1 MQDCRYQLPRIPL
14 LLGTWVN
21 NLTIKSASYG
31 GCNGSGDIVE
41 MGYSIP
47 VIPASD
53 AEDTK
58 MAGTVREGIIG
69 YYPGSHGA

>member
-1 MQDCRYQLPRIPL
+1 MQDPAYELPRISIL
-14 LLGTWVN
+14 STWVN
-21 NLTIKSASYG
+21 NLAIKSASYG
-31 GCNGSGDIVE
+31 GCNGSADIVQ

-47 VIPASD
+47 VILASD

-69 YYPGSHGA
+69 YYPGPQGA